1 MLDSFHIVRLS
12 AEQVR
17 ERAEQLS
24 EVLSD
29 CVTGGASV
37 SFMPPF
43 GPGDAKPFWLATAES
58 CEAGQR
64 IVLAAIMDSMAVGS
78 VQLLPV
84 GIPNQPHRAEIAKLL
99 VHRKAR
105 RRGIGRT
112 LMLAAEAE
120 ARRLGR
126 SLLTFDTTTGD
137 SAEKLYWSLNFVR
150 AGVIPGYALKPDGS
164 LIDTSVFYKLLE
176 SGGAG
181 QKTGFPAEDCALARQ
196 PPVITAKTT

>member
-37 SFMPPF
+37 SFMLPF

-58 CEAGQR
+58 CDAGQR

-78 VQLLPV
+78 VQLLQV

-105 RRGIGRT
+105 RRGIGRA

-120 ARRLGR
+120 AKRLGR

-137 SAEKLYWSLNFVR
+137 SAEKLYLSLNYVR

-176 SGGAG
+176 SGGTG
-181 QKTGFPAEDCALARQ
+181 QKTGFPAEDGTLARQ
-196 PPVITAKTT
+196 PPVIAAKTT

>member
-1 MLDSFHIVRLS
+1 MLDTFHIVRLS

-58 CEAGQR
+58 CEAGHR
-64 IVLAAIMDSMAVGS
+64 IVLADIMDSMAVGS

-84 GIPNQPHRAEIAKLL
+84 GLHR
-99 VHRKAR
+99 RQ
-105 RRGIGRT
+105 
-112 LMLAAEAE
+112 
-120 ARRLGR
+120 
-126 SLLTFDTTTGD
+126 D
-137 SAEKLYWSLNFVR
+137 
-150 AGVIPGYALKPDGS
+150 
-164 LIDTSVFYKLLE
+164 
-176 SGGAG
+176 GGAIQDG
-181 QKTGFPAEDCALARQ
+181 LN
-196 PPVITAKTT
+196 VVTAQVVFNQFQRVG

>member
-1 MLDSFHIVRLS
+1 
-12 AEQVR
+12 
-17 ERAEQLS
+17 
-24 EVLSD
+24 
-29 CVTGGASV
+29 
-37 SFMPPF
+37 
-43 GPGDAKPFWLATAES
+43 
-58 CEAGQR
+58 
-64 IVLAAIMDSMAVGS
+64 
-78 VQLLPV
+78 LPV
-84 GIPNQPHRAEIAKLL
+84 GILNQPHRAEIAKLL

-105 RRGIGRT
+105 RRGIGRA

>member
-1 MLDSFHIVRLS
+1 MLDTFHIVRLS

-37 SFMPPF
+37 SFMLPF
-43 GPGDAKPFWLATAES
+43 GPDDAKPFWVATAES
-58 CEAGQR
+58 CEAGHR

-105 RRGIGRT
+105 RRGIGRA

-137 SAEKLYWSLNFVR
+137 SAEKLYLSLNYVR

-181 QKTGFPAEDCALARQ
+181 QKTGFPAEDGALARQ

>member
-1 MLDSFHIVRLS
+1 MLESFHIVRLS

-137 SAEKLYWSLNFVR
+137 SAEKLYLSLNYVR

>member
-1 MLDSFHIVRLS
+1 MLEPFHIVRLS

-17 ERAEQLS
+17 ERIVELS

-37 SFMPPF
+37 TFMLPF
-43 GPGDAKPFWLATAES
+43 GLEDAKPFWLATAES

-64 IVLAAIMDSMAVGS
+64 IVLAAIMDSVAVGS

-84 GIPNQPHRAEIAKLL
+84 RIPNQPHRAEIAKLL

-105 RRGIGRT
+105 RRGIGRA

-126 SLLTFDTTTGD
+126 SLLTFDTTTGHA
-137 SAEKLYWSLNFVR
+137 AEKLYLSLNYVR
-150 AGVIPGYALKPDGS
+150 AGVIPGYALKPDGR
-164 LIDTSVFYKLLE
+164 LIDTSVFYKLVG

-181 QKTGFPAEDCALARQ
+181 QETGFPAEDGALARQ